1 MFRGK
6 LPREFPPEPLKT
18 QGRVREIFDNMG
30 EEETKKGG
38 GNEVGAGGAG
48 GAQVQEELPSLDFST
63 LILSLSSS
71 VLMNLGIIE
80 NPVTRKKEKDLA
92 AAKQTIDL
100 IALLKD
106 KTRGNLTEEEKKL
119 LDDVLHELQL
129 QYCRTAGV

>member
-1 MFRGK
+1 MFLGK
-6 LPREFPPEPLKT
+6 LPGELPQEPLKT
-18 QGRVREIFDNMG
+18 PGRAKEIFDNMG

-38 GNEVGAGGAG
+38 GNEGGAG
-48 GAQVQEELPSLDFST
+48 GAQVQEELPPLDFST

-119 LDDVLHELQL
+119 LDDVLH
-129 QYCRTAGV
+129 